1 MKIVCAIDSFKG
13 SLSSMQVSNAVKEG
27 IQKVD
32 PTIQVD
38 IVPLADGGEGT
49 VDALVEGMHGKKQC
63 ISVCGPLERK
73 VKSEYGIVKDLAI
86 IEMSAAAGLPLLK
99 EKERN
104 PYQTTTYGV
113 GEIIEDA
120 IEQGCRKFIVG
131 IGGSAT
137 NDGGVGMLQA
147 LGFHFLNHEGNEIQL
162 GAIGLKDIAKID
174 EQNADP
180 RLKDCS
186 FYVAS
191 DVNNPLCG
199 ENGASY
205 IYGPQKGATKE
216 MVLNMDEW
224 MQHYSNIT
232 KKYYPNADGTL
243 EGSGAAGG
251 MGFAFHTFLNA
262 KLKSG
267 IDIVLD
273 ELKFDE
279 KIKDADF
286 IITGEGRIDHQTS
299 MGKAPIGVAKH
310 AKKYGIPVIALAG
323 CVENAY
329 ACNEHGIDAYF
340 PVLQKATTLQE
351 AMETNNAYQNVKD
364 TAEQAVRL
372 IKAVNK

>member
-13 SLSSMQVSNAVKEG
+13 SLSSVKASKAVKEG

-32 PTIQVD
+32 PMIQVE

-49 VDALVEGMHGKKQC
+49 VEALVEGMHGKKRC
-63 ISVCGPLERK
+63 ITVCGPLKTK
-73 VKSEYGIVKDLAI
+73 VKSIYGIVENLAI

-99 EKERN
+99 EDERD
-104 PYQTTTYGV
+104 PYHTTTYGV
-113 GEIIEDA
+113 GEMIEDA
-120 IEQGCRKFIVG
+120 LQQGCKKFIVG

-147 LGFHFLNHEGNEIQL
+147 LGFHFLDQKGNEIQF
-162 GAIGLKDIAKID
+162 GAIGLKDIDKID
-174 EQNADP
+174 VQNVDP
-180 RLKDCS
+180 RLKECS
-186 FYVAS
+186 FYIAS

-216 MVLNMDEW
+216 MILNMDKW
-224 MQHYSNIT
+224 MQHYANIT
-232 KKYYPNADGTL
+232 KKYYSNADEAF

-262 KLKSG
+262 ELKSG

-279 KIKDADF
+279 MIEDADL
-286 IITGEGRIDHQTS
+286 IVTGEGRMDHQTS
-299 MGKAPIGVAKH
+299 MGKAPIGVARR
-310 AKKYGIPVIALAG
+310 AKKYGISVIALAG

-340 PVLQKATTLQE
+340 PVLQKVTTLQE
-351 AMETNNAYQNVKD
+351 AMDTNNAYQNVKD
-364 TAEQAVRL
+364 TAEQVMRL
-372 IKAVNK
+372 IKSCK

>member
-1 MKIVCAIDSFKG
+1 MLIK
-13 SLSSMQVSNAVKEG
+13 VKE
-27 IQKVD
+27 
-32 PTIQVD
+32 
-38 IVPLADGGEGT
+38 
-49 VDALVEGMHGKKQC
+49 
-63 ISVCGPLERK
+63 
-73 VKSEYGIVKDLAI
+73 
-86 IEMSAAAGLPLLK
+86 
-99 EKERN
+99 
-104 PYQTTTYGV
+104 
-113 GEIIEDA
+113 
-120 IEQGCRKFIVG
+120 
-131 IGGSAT
+131 
-137 NDGGVGMLQA
+137 
-147 LGFHFLNHEGNEIQL
+147 
-162 GAIGLKDIAKID
+162 
-174 EQNADP
+174 
-180 RLKDCS
+180 CS
-186 FYVAS
+186 FYIAS

-216 MVLNMDEW
+216 MILNMDVW

-232 KKYYPNADGTL
+232 KKYYPNADERF

-251 MGFAFHTFLNA
+251 MGFAFHTYLDA
-262 KLKSG
+262 ELKSG
-267 IDIVLD
+267 IEIILD

-310 AKKYGIPVIALAG
+310 AKKYGIPIIALAG